1 MRIPGKTM
9 DDHLADV
16 ARQFPEGSFTD
27 MQDVECNADIY
38 PSQVFL
44 EFRTGFDR
52 ENPHRPYMHIMGEC
66 RGIRKADGT
75 PLYGDVTE
83 LSFEENAGI
92 EVDVFY
98 EFSDDELADMVKKGM
113 YHRGFECPDIIRESE
128 LEIPVYCEL
137 RVVEPQ
143 FEGDV
148 PILFANIEDR
158 HTISID
164 EQSSGYTFGDYFEEP
179 RPSEDVFSDD
189 FGIYGEYGDFE
200 DEDMFGEDAPQTDLQ
215 EEQEA
220 VELSPMEREVEEH
233 YQNVRQ
239 RVMDEHVAPKAPV
252 PHKELKP
259 KTAEAEAE
267 EQEQDE
273 HVADDAAQRAVE
285 DAKSFDERMD
295 EAEAETAQEEK
306 DAVSDAPTPDEEK
319 NDVDSIDDF
328 DDVDEKRESAANKR
342 RVAVENNVEAN
353 AEDDAT
359 SGFEDFDD
367 EKATEDK
374 DDKSV
379 PAQRAIPASM
389 AEVAEKASHQSL
401 GSDKEYDE

>member
-9 DDHLADV
+9 NDHLADV

-66 RGIRKADGT
+66 RGIRKADGM

-113 YHRGFECPDIIRESE
+113 YHRGFECPNIIRESE

-259 KTAEAEAE
+259 KTAEAETE
-267 EQEQDE
+267 EQDE
-273 HVADDAAQRAVE
+273 HVANDAAQRAVE

-295 EAEAETAQEEK
+295 EAEAEAEAAQEEK
-306 DAVSDAPTPDEEK
+306 DTVSDAPMPDEEK
-319 NDVDSIDDF
+319 DGIDDF
-328 DDVDEKRESAANKR
+328 EDFDEKRESAANKR
-342 RVAVENNVEAN
+342 RVAVEDNVEAN
-353 AEDDAT
+353 AEDDAA

-367 EKATEDK
+367 EKEAEDEG
-374 DDKSV
+374 DK
-379 PAQRAIPASM
+379 PAPTQRAIPASM
-389 AEVAEKASHQSL
+389 AEVAEKASHQGL

>member
-92 EVDVFY
+92 GVDVFY
-98 EFSDDELADMVKKGM
+98 EFSDDELAGMVKKGM
-113 YHRGFECPDIIRESE
+113 FRGGFECPDIIRESE

-259 KTAEAEAE
+259 KTTEAEVE
-267 EQEQDE
+267 EQDE
-273 HVADDAAQRAVE
+273 HVADDAAERAVK

-306 DAVSDAPTPDEEK
+306 DTVSDVPVTDEEK
-319 NDVDSIDDF
+319 DGIDDF
-328 DDVDEKRESAANKR
+328 DDVDEKRETAANKR
-342 RVAVENNVEAN
+342 RVAVEDNVEAN
-353 AEDDAT
+353 AEDDA
-359 SGFEDFDD
+359 SSEFEDFDD
-367 EKATEDK
+367 ETETED
-374 DDKSV
+374 DKPV

-389 AEVAEKASHQSL
+389 AEVAEKASHQGL

>member
-9 DDHLADV
+9 NDHLADV

-113 YHRGFECPDIIRESE
+113 YRRGFECPGIIRESE

-273 HVADDAAQRAVE
+273 HVADDAAQRTVE

-295 EAEAETAQEEK
+295 EAEAEAAQEEK
-306 DAVSDAPTPDEEK
+306 DAVSDAPAPDEEE
-319 NDVDSIDDF
+319 DGIEDF
-328 DDVDEKRESAANKR
+328 DDVDEKRELASNKR
-342 RVAVENNVEAN
+342 RVAVEDNVEAN
-353 AEDDAT
+353 AEDDVT

-367 EKATEDK
+367 EKPAE
-374 DDKSV
+374 DDKPV
-379 PAQRAIPASM
+379 PAQRAIPAGM
-389 AEVAEKASHQSL
+389 AEVAEKASHQGL

>member
-113 YHRGFECPDIIRESE
+113 YHRGFECPGIIRESE

-239 RVMDEHVAPKAPV
+239 RVMDEHVA
-252 PHKELKP
+252 
-259 KTAEAEAE
+259 
-267 EQEQDE
+267 
-273 HVADDAAQRAVE
+273 DDAAQRAVE

-295 EAEAETAQEEK
+295 EAEAEAAQEEK
-306 DAVSDAPTPDEEK
+306 DTVSDEPVPDEEK
-319 NDVDSIDDF
+319 DGIEDF

-342 RVAVENNVEAN
+342 RVAVEDNVEAN
-353 AEDDAT
+353 AKDDAT

-367 EKATEDK
+367 EKATEDEG
-374 DDKSV
+374 DKPV

-389 AEVAEKASHQSL
+389 AEVAEKASHQGL

>member
-38 PSQVFL
+38 PSQAFL

-113 YHRGFECPDIIRESE
+113 YRRGFECPGIIRESE

-179 RPSEDVFSDD
+179 RPNEDVFSDD

-220 VELSPMEREVEEH
+220 VELSPMAREVEEH

-239 RVMDEHVAPKAPV
+239 RVMDEHVAPKEPV

-259 KTAEAEAE
+259 KTVEAEAE

-273 HVADDAAQRAVE
+273 HVADDAAQRTVE
-285 DAKSFDERMD
+285 DAKSFDGRMD
-295 EAEAETAQEEK
+295 EAEAEAAQEEK
-306 DAVSDAPTPDEEK
+306 DAVSDAPMPDEEK
-319 NDVDSIDDF
+319 NDIEDF
-328 DDVDEKRESAANKR
+328 DDVDEKHESAANKR
-342 RVAVENNVEAN
+342 RVAVEDNVEAN

-367 EKATEDK
+367 EKETEDEG
-374 DDKSV
+374 DKPV
-379 PAQRAIPASM
+379 PTQRAIPASM
-389 AEVAEKASHQSL
+389 AEVVEKASHQGL

>member
-92 EVDVFY
+92 GVDVFY
-98 EFSDDELADMVKKGM
+98 EFSDDELAGMVKKGM
-113 YHRGFECPDIIRESE
+113 FRRGFECPDIIRESE

-259 KTAEAEAE
+259 KTAEAEVE
-267 EQEQDE
+267 EQDE
-273 HVADDAAQRAVE
+273 HVVDDAAERAVK

-295 EAEAETAQEEK
+295 EAEAEAAQEEK
-306 DAVSDAPTPDEEK
+306 DTVSDVPVTDEEK
-319 NDVDSIDDF
+319 DSIDDF
-328 DDVDEKRESAANKR
+328 DDVDEKRETAANKR
-342 RVAVENNVEAN
+342 RVAVEDNVEAN
-353 AEDDAT
+353 AEDDA
-359 SGFEDFDD
+359 SSEFEDFDD
-367 EKATEDK
+367 EKETED
-374 DDKSV
+374 DKPV

-389 AEVAEKASHQSL
+389 AEVAEKASHQGL

>member
-9 DDHLADV
+9 NDHLADV

-267 EQEQDE
+267 EQDE
-273 HVADDAAQRAVE
+273 HVADDAAQRTVE

-295 EAEAETAQEEK
+295 EAEAEAAQEEK
-306 DAVSDAPTPDEEK
+306 DTVSDVPMPDEEK
-319 NDVDSIDDF
+319 DDIEDF

-342 RVAVENNVEAN
+342 RVAVEDNVEAN
-353 AEDDAT
+353 AEDDAA

-367 EKATEDK
+367 EKDAEYEGDK
-374 DDKSV
+374 
-379 PAQRAIPASM
+379 PTPTQRAIPASM
-389 AEVAEKASHQSL
+389 AEVAEKASHQGL

>member
-16 ARQFPEGSFTD
+16 ARQFPEGSYTD
-27 MQDVECNADIY
+27 MQDVECNVDIY

-92 EVDVFY
+92 GVDVFY
-98 EFSDDELADMVKKGM
+98 EFSDDELSDMVKKGM
-113 YHRGFECPDIIRESE
+113 YRRGFECPDIICESE

-239 RVMDEHVAPKAPV
+239 RVMDEHVA
-252 PHKELKP
+252 
-259 KTAEAEAE
+259 
-267 EQEQDE
+267 
-273 HVADDAAQRAVE
+273 DDAAQRTVE

-295 EAEAETAQEEK
+295 EAEAEATQEEK
-306 DAVSDAPTPDEEK
+306 DAVSDASTPDEEK
-319 NDVDSIDDF
+319 DDIEDF
-328 DDVDEKRESAANKR
+328 DDIDEKRESAANKR
-342 RVAVENNVEAN
+342 RVAVADNVEAN

-359 SGFEDFDD
+359 AEFEDFDN
-367 EKATEDK
+367 ETETEDEG
-374 DDKSV
+374 DK
-379 PAQRAIPASM
+379 PAPTQRAIPASM
-389 AEVAEKASHQSL
+389 AEVAEKASHQGL

>member
-16 ARQFPEGSFTD
+16 TRQFPEGSYTD

-92 EVDVFY
+92 GVDVFY
-98 EFSDDELADMVKKGM
+98 EFSDDELAGMVKKGM
-113 YHRGFECPDIIRESE
+113 FRRGFECPDIIRESE

-239 RVMDEHVAPKAPV
+239 RVMDEHVA
-252 PHKELKP
+252 
-259 KTAEAEAE
+259 
-267 EQEQDE
+267 
-273 HVADDAAQRAVE
+273 DDAAQRTVE

-295 EAEAETAQEEK
+295 EAEAEAAQEEK
-306 DAVSDAPTPDEEK
+306 DAVSDVPVTDEEK
-319 NDVDSIDDF
+319 DDINDF
-328 DDVDEKRESAANKR
+328 DDVDEKHETAANKR
-342 RVAVENNVEAN
+342 RVAVEDNVEAN
-353 AEDDAT
+353 AEDDA
-359 SGFEDFDD
+359 SSEFEDFDD
-367 EKATEDK
+367 EKETED
-374 DDKSV
+374 DKPV

-389 AEVAEKASHQSL
+389 AEVAEKASHQGL

>member
-9 DDHLADV
+9 NDHLADV

-137 RVVEPQ
+137 RIVEPQ

-267 EQEQDE
+267 EQDE
-273 HVADDAAQRAVE
+273 HVADDAAQRTVE

-295 EAEAETAQEEK
+295 EAEAEAAQEEK

-319 NDVDSIDDF
+319 DGIDDF
-328 DDVDEKRESAANKR
+328 DDFEDFDEKRESAANKR
-342 RVAVENNVEAN
+342 RVAVEDNVEAN
-353 AEDDAT
+353 AEDDAA

-367 EKATEDK
+367 EKEAKSE
-374 DDKSV
+374 DDKPV

-389 AEVAEKASHQSL
+389 AEVAEKASHQGL